1 VNCTVASPNEA
12 CAREFLARLL
22 PKFYRRPATAA
33 EVESLIET
41 VYRSAE
47 PARGFQTALALSVSA
62 ALQSA
67 AFLYHTELGAEG
79 LSTTQVSLTSFELA
93 SGLSYLLTGGPP
105 DDELWSAAETDT
117 LRDPAVRVLHARR
130 LLSSVAADQQLERL
144 IKEWVAIDDVTHL
157 AKDEQIDLGVYF
169 GFLARR
175 ESMELETNRFID
187 EVMHAEGGSLSV
199 LLGADFSILDQTMAD
214 FYGVRLAEDGRR
226 TSLADTPRRG
236 LLSEASFLAKNAT
249 EVASSPVRRGVTIMR
264 RVLCADPGDP
274 TSLSISIPPTPAPD
288 AHTTTRQRFAL
299 HETNPACAGC
309 HIPIDGLGDTF
320 EEFDAVGALR
330 TEERPPGLPKE
341 EPGLPVDTSG
351 VIGDG
356 LLTGIPETKVASSRE
371 LLELLSHQEDVYRC
385 FARNLYRFAVATHGG
400 PIEAQFLQLW
410 DALDPTARASVT
422 ELLVAYAGSD
432 LFAQRATQGAD

>member
-1 VNCTVASPNEA
+1 
-12 CAREFLARLL
+12 
-22 PKFYRRPATAA
+22 
-33 EVESLIET
+33 
-41 VYRSAE
+41 
-47 PARGFQTALALSVSA
+47 
-62 ALQSA
+62 
-67 AFLYHTELGAEG
+67 
-79 LSTTQVSLTSFELA
+79 
-93 SGLSYLLTGGPP
+93 
-105 DDELWSAAETDT
+105 
-117 LRDPAVRVLHARR
+117 
-130 LLSSVAADQQLERL
+130 
-144 IKEWVAIDDVTHL
+144 
-157 AKDEQIDLGVYF
+157 
-169 GFLARR
+169 
-175 ESMELETNRFID
+175 
-187 EVMHAEGGSLSV
+187 MHAERGSLSV

-214 FYGVRLAEDGRR
+214 FYGVQLAEDGRR

-299 HETNPACAGC
+299 HENNPACAGC

-330 TEERPPGLPKE
+330 TEERPPGLPQE

-356 LLTGIPETKVASSRE
+356 LLTGIPETKVANSRE

-385 FARNLYRFAVATHGG
+385 FARNLYRFAVATHGD

-410 DALDPTARASVT
+410 VALDATARASVT
-422 ELLVAYAGSD
+422 ELLVAYTGSD
-432 LFAQRATQGAD
+432 LFAQRVTQGAN